1 MKKTNNISLGG
12 YAFVIE
18 EDAYEALGRYIEKV
32 RSGASADVREELVA
46 DIEERLAE
54 IFLERCGRGVVVDLK
69 TVDDAAARIGIPE
82 DNGTK
87 DHGTGSD
94 GQSNGGTSADFLK
107 RKLFRDTD
115 NRIMGGVIA
124 GLSNWI
130 GMDPLPLRLVIAV
143 LFVMTFFG
151 SWHTQQFAVGL
162 LFLYVL
168 MWVIVP
174 APKTV
179 EDKCKAKGKPI
190 NYDDFKLKAETFRDS
205 VTETAKEVSTAPFL
219 KTFARVVEA
228 FVGIIFI
235 IAGMAIS
242 ISALVAAISA
252 HSGFADI
259 PWIIR
264 DSHAYDIISA
274 CTGSP
279 VIVWTAIGAVAVL
292 GISFL
297 YSGVM
302 AAFGLRSPK
311 WHPGLLLFLLWVGL
325 VITCAVFA
333 AKELAIMIPW
343 TIV

>member
-1 MKKTNNISLGG
+1 MKRTDNISLGG

-18 EDAYEALGRYIEKV
+18 VDAREALERYIEKV
-32 RSGASADVREELVA
+32 RSGASVDVREELVA

-54 IFLERCGRGVVVDLK
+54 IFLERCGRGVVIDTR
-69 TVDDAAARIGIPE
+69 TVDEAAARIGIPE
-82 DNGTK
+82 DDGAK
-87 DHGTGSD
+87 EHGTVSD
-94 GQSNGGTSADFLK
+94 GPSSEGTADFLK
-107 RKLFRDTD
+107 RKLFRDID
-115 NRIMGGVIA
+115 NRVAGGVMS
-124 GLSNWI
+124 GLANWM
-130 GMDPLPLRLVIAV
+130 GTDPIVFRLIYAI
-143 LFVMTFFG
+143 L
-151 SWHTQQFAVGL
+151 FAVTFTSGWHAQRFAMGML
-162 LFLYVL
+162 ALYFL

-228 FVGIIFI
+228 FVGIIFV

-274 CTGSP
+274 CTGNP

-302 AAFGLRSPK
+302 TAFGLKAPK